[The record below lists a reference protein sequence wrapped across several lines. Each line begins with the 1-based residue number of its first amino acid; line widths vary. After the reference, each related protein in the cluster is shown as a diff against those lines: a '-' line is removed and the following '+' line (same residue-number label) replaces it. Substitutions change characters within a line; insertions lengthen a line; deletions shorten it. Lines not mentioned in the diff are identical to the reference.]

1 MAGLNRGV
9 STVVGYVLNVGVA
22 TILLSGLLLGGAT
35 LVENQ
40 EERTVRAELDV
51 VGNRL
56 AADLETADR
65 LHRSANGSVTIRSE
79 LPERVAGSPY
89 EVRLVGTASGAT
101 IELSTETPAVSRRVP
116 VANATSIR
124 ETTVSGGDLVVEAT
138 PRGLEVTDG

>member
-1 MAGLNRGV
+1 VAGLNRGV

-22 TILLSGLLLGGAT
+22 TILLSGLLIGGAT

-51 VGNRL
+51 LGNRL

-65 LHRSANGSVTIRSE
+65 LHRTANGTVTIRTD

-89 EVRLVGTASGAT
+89 EIRLRGAASGAA
-101 IELSTETPAVSRRVP
+101 IHLSTDTPAVSRSLP
-116 VANATSIR
+116 VANETRIL
-124 ETTVSGGDLVVEAT
+124 ETTVSGGDLIVKADA
-138 PRGLEVTDG
+138 GHLEVIDG

>member
-22 TILLSGLLLGGAT
+22 TILLSGLLIGGAT

-56 AADLETADR
+56 GAALETADR
-65 LHRSANGSVTIRSE
+65 LHRSANGSVTIRTD

-89 EVRLVGTASGAT
+89 EIRLVGTGTGAA
-101 IELSTETPAVSRRVP
+101 IELSTDTPAVSRRVP
-116 VANATSIR
+116 VANETLIR
-124 ETTVSGGDLVVEAT
+124 ETTVSGGELVIDIAAG
-138 PRGLEVTDG
+138 RLEVNDG